1 MLRLEIDRPRWD
13 AHLAKVNADVP
24 GLVPVAKGNG
34 YGLGMDRCVDEAL
47 KLGSDTLAVGTFA
60 EARALP
66 ERAEAF
72 KKVVVLTP
80 HLAGDA
86 TDGLPIALFGR
97 VVHTVATAEAATEL
111 AGKRVIVEC
120 RTSLRR
126 HGVSVEDLPGLKDA
140 LADAHFEGFALHL
153 PMTRPR
159 GAHPVAEVATWVEK
173 LKSAGLP
180 TSTIYL
186 SHLSGPEVSGL
197 AKQFPETTFR
207 ARVGTKLWLGDRGA
221 LAPKARVLDV
231 EKLSR
236 GDRYG
241 YRQRKAPRDGHLL
254 VVAGGTAHGIGL
266 AAPKAVA
273 GAMSRVKVAAEGT
286 LATMNRTLSPFTWG
300 GKQRWFAE
308 PPHMQVSLLW
318 LPESVEPP
326 AVGEWLD
333 VETRMT
339 TTTFDEV
346 VEVAPSA

>member
-1 MLRLEIDRPRWD
+1 MLRLEIDRARWD
-13 AHLAKVNADVP
+13 AHLATVNADVP

-34 YGLGMDRCVDEAL
+34 YGLGMERCVDEAL
-47 KLGSDTLAVGTFA
+47 KLGADTLAVGTFA
-60 EARALP
+60 EARRLP
-66 ERAEAF
+66 ERAEGF
-72 KKVVVLTP
+72 SKVVVLTP
-80 HLAGDA
+80 HLPGDA

-97 VVHTVATAEAATEL
+97 VVHTVATAEAARDL

-126 HGVSVEDLPGLKDA
+126 HGVGVDDLPALAEA
-140 LADAHFEGFALHL
+140 LADVHFDGFALHL
-153 PMTRPR
+153 PINRPR
-159 GAHPVAEVATWVEK
+159 GAHPVAEVATWVAR
-173 LKSAGLP
+173 LATAGLP
-180 TSTIYL
+180 TSTIYV
-186 SHLSGPEVSGL
+186 SHLTGPEVAGL
-197 AKQFPETTFR
+197 GKQFPGTTFR
-207 ARVGTKLWLGDRGA
+207 ARVGTKLWLGDRPA
-221 LAPKARVLDV
+221 LRPKARVLDV
-231 EKLSR
+231 EALER

-266 AAPKAVA
+266 AAPKPVTGMVTRIKVA
-273 GAMSRVKVAAEGT
+273 GEGA
-286 LATMNRTLSPFTWG
+286 LATFNRTLSPFTWA

-318 LPESVEPP
+318 LPGGVEPP

-346 VEVAPSA
+346 VEV

>member
-1 MLRLEIDRPRWD
+1 MLRLQIDRARWD
-13 AHLAKVNADVP
+13 AHLAKVNDDIA

-34 YGLGMDRCVDEAL
+34 YGLGIPRCVDEAL
-47 KLGSDTLAVGTFA
+47 KLGADTLAVGTFG

-72 KKVVVLTP
+72 SKVVVLTP
-80 HLAGDA
+80 HLPGDA

-97 VVHTVATAEAATEL
+97 VVHTVATAEAAKDL

-126 HGVSVEDLPGLKDA
+126 HGVEKDDLAGLQEA
-140 LADAHFEGFALHL
+140 LADVHVEGFALHL
-153 PMTRPR
+153 PMARPR
-159 GAHPVAEVATWVEK
+159 GAHPVAEVATWVST
-173 LKSAGLP
+173 LASAGLP
-180 TSTIYL
+180 TSTVYV
-186 SHLSGPEVSGL
+186 SHLSGAEVAGL
-197 AKQFPETTFR
+197 SKQFPATTFR
-207 ARVGTKLWLGDRGA
+207 DRVGTRLWLGDRGA
-221 LAPKARVLDV
+221 LAAKARVLDV

-236 GDRYG
+236 GDRFG

-266 AAPKAVA
+266 AAPKPVA
-273 GAMSRVKVAAEGT
+273 GMVTRAKVAAEGT
-286 LATMNRTLSPFTWG
+286 LATLNRTLSPFSWAG
-300 GKQRWFAE
+300 RQRWFAE

-318 LPESVEPP
+318 LPGGVEPP

-346 VEVAPSA
+346 VEV